1 MYYRSE
7 HVSVTCIIGHTC
19 ERHMYY
25 RLEHERHMY
34 EVRTCVMYYRL
45 EHVSV
50 TCIIGQN
57 M

>member
-1 MYYRSE
+1 MYYWSE
-7 HVSVTCIIGHTC
+7 HVSL
-19 ERHMYY
+19 MYY
-25 RLEHERHMY
+25 RLEHMSVTCERH
-34 EVRTCVMYYRL
+34 MYYRL

>member
-7 HVSVTCIIGHTC
+7 HVSVTCIIGQC

-25 RLEHERHMY
+25 IEHERHMY
-34 EVRTCVMYYRL
+34 YWS

-50 TCIIGQN
+50 TCIIG
-57 M
+57 